1 MIDTDNTKAIAYLP
15 IVNFFVIEGQ
25 PTSIESFGSGH
36 INDTYKIVTSLKDRP
51 NYMLQRI
58 NNNVFKNVDQ
68 LMANLAIVC
77 NHIKKKLETL
87 EEDNIEG
94 KVLTPIPT
102 HDGQLYYRDAQNTY
116 WRMFILIEGTKTYDI
131 VETTQQAEEGGK
143 AFGRFQ
149 AMLADLNPHDIYE
162 VIPNFLNI
170 ASRLRDFKEAV
181 SRNVAKRAE
190 KVREEIDFILAR
202 ENKMNTLLDMA
213 SKSQIPLRITHNDTK
228 FNNVLLNQADEAQC
242 VIDLDT
248 VMPGYVAYDFGDAIR
263 TIINSAAEDEVD
275 LSKVTLNIPLF
286 EAYTTGYLESA
297 HHFLYPME
305 VKSLVD
311 GVLLLPYMQV
321 VRFLTD
327 YLNGDTYYKV
337 NHAEH
342 NLQRTKA
349 QMKLVIEIEKH
360 ENELRSIV
368 KSRAHI
374 YSI

>member
-25 PTSIESFGSGH
+25 PTSIEPFGSGH

-77 NHIKKKLETL
+77 NHIKKKLETM

-102 HDGQLYYRDAQNTY
+102 HDGQLYYRDVQNTY

-131 VETTQQAEEGGK
+131 VKTTQQAEEGGK

-311 GVLLLPYMQV
+311 GVLLLPYMQM

>member
-1 MIDTDNTKAIAYLP
+1 MIDINNNSAATYLP
-15 IVNFFVIEGQ
+15 IVDFFAIEGQ
-25 PTSIESFGSGH
+25 PVSIEPFGSGH
-36 INDTYKIVTSLKDRP
+36 INDTYKIGTDMVSRP

-58 NNNVFKNVDQ
+58 NNNVFRNVDH
-68 LMANLAIVC
+68 LMNNIDIVC
-77 NHIKKKLETL
+77 KHIKKKLE
-87 EEDNIEG
+87 DGGGQQIDS

-102 HDGQLYYRDAQNTY
+102 KEGKLYYQDEQGNY
-116 WRMFILIEGTKTYDI
+116 WRIFILIEGTKTYDI
-131 VETTQQAEEGGK
+131 VETQQQAEEGGK
-143 AFGRFQ
+143 AFGQFQ
-149 AMLADLNPHDIYE
+149 AMLADLNPHDIHE

-170 ASRLRDFKEAV
+170 ASRLRDFKTALARDF
-181 SRNVAKRAE
+181 SGRRAE
-190 KVREEIDFILAR
+190 VAEEIDFIRIR
-202 ENKMNTLLDMA
+202 ENKMNTILMMA

-228 FNNVLLNQADEAQC
+228 FNNVLLNSQDEAQC

-263 TIINSAAEDEVD
+263 TIINTTAEDEAD
-275 LSKVTLNIPLF
+275 LEKVQLNVPLF
-286 EAYTTGYLESA
+286 EAYTKGYLASA

-311 GVLLLPYMQV
+311 GVLLLPYMQM

-337 NHAEH
+337 SHPKH

-349 QMKLVIEIEKH
+349 QMKLVMEIERH
-360 ENELRSIV
+360 ETMLRGIIEKEAAV
-368 KSRAHI
+368 